1 MAAGGLVERVRAV
14 VRDHVPAT
22 ATVLTAV
29 SLALVFG
36 AVLGAVPAA
45 LPRAPR
51 SVLEAIPHVN
61 AAISVVAIVTIAR
74 GWRWIREGNVRRHR
88 AAMLLAASLFASFLA
103 LYLYRVSI
111 LGPTEFPGPDPVYRW
126 VYLPVLVVHVT
137 LAIVCIPLLYY
148 VLLVGLTHSVPAIA
162 RSRHPRVGRVAA
174 PLWLV
179 SFVLGTV
186 VYLLLY
192 VVY

>member
-1 MAAGGLVERVRAV
+1 MRAV

-22 ATVLTAV
+22 AAGLTAV
-29 SLALVFG
+29 SLALIFG
-36 AVLGAVPAA
+36 AVLGAVPAV
-45 LPRAPR
+45 LPRAPLA
-51 SVLEAIPHVN
+51 VLEAVPHVN
-61 AAISVVAIVTIAR
+61 AAISIVAIATIAR
-74 GWRWIREGNVRRHR
+74 GWLWIRAGDVRRHR
-88 AAMLLAASLFASFLA
+88 AAMLVAAALFATFLA

-111 LGPTEFPGPDPVYRW
+111 LGPTEFPGPPAVYRW
-126 VYLPVLVVHVT
+126 VYLPVLAVHVT

-148 VLLVGLTHSVPAIA
+148 VLLVGLTHPVAAIPQT
-162 RSRHPRVGRVAA
+162 RHRRVGRVAA

-179 SFVLGTV
+179 SFALGTA